1 MIANFTLSN
10 VSSAHVAVPAF
21 VQATA
26 SLHKIRDDFRALHA
40 HLDSANRLLPSVGS
54 KWNLGAVLTHVV
66 MSLESTCPMFLDSAL
81 AGKPKA
87 FPALFETRFG
97 DWISFKL
104 SQHRATKL
112 SLDQILTAY
121 DAAQDKFIARLA
133 TLSEAQWQCATR
145 LPAPNARVYSIS
157 DFVAVEMPEH
167 FAIHQK
173 EILDTLARAR

>member
-1 MIANFTLSN
+1 MIANYTLTAGST
-10 VSSAHVAVPAF
+10 APVAIPAF

-26 SLHKIRDDFRALHA
+26 SLHKIRDDFRALHGV
-40 HLDSANRLLPSVGS
+40 LDDKNRLLPSVGS

-133 TLSEAQWQCATR
+133 TLTDVQWRMSTR
-145 LPAPNARVYSIS
+145 LPAPSSHVYSIS
-157 DFVAVEMPEH
+157 DFVAIEMPEH

-173 EILDTLARAR
+173 EILDTLAR